1 MASIL
6 VTGASGMIGLY
17 LTSSLL
23 HKKHRVFG
31 IDTRKNEFIGTD
43 PNYTFIQ
50 CDITDKDA
58 ITNVIDSNKI
68 DVVVHLANSVDND
81 IDPYVTDA
89 EMKKSKICDK
99 FIYAAANKAEV
110 RSFILLSTTAI
121 YGVQKGREPIRE
133 TAPEKGNSNYA
144 DLKMTSEKIMQKE
157 FKKSETIPVIARV
170 APIYDAEY
178 TQNLRDRVF
187 DAKENVA
194 YIFNDGEYG
203 FSFCC
208 VFNLID
214 FINGII
220 NVSSGRYEGIYNLAD
235 SRLITAKEIIDYEK
249 EHHRIGAVIQK
260 SPGMGLSINKGKM
273 KTDYRYFDPSITFN
287 NWNIDNTR
295 AKRIAPFRWTLS
307 NTK

>member
-220 NVSSGRYEGIYNLAD
+220 YVPSGRYEGIYNLAD

>member
-220 NVSSGRYEGIYNLAD
+220 NVPSGRYEGIYNLAA

>member
-220 NVSSGRYEGIYNLAD
+220 NVLSGRYEGIYNLAD

>member
-220 NVSSGRYEGIYNLAD
+220 NVPSGRYEGIYILAD

>member
-17 LTSSLL
+17 LTSSLM

-187 DAKENVA
+187 DSKENVA

-208 VFNLID
+208 VVNLID

-220 NVSSGRYEGIYNLAD
+220 NVPTGRYEGIYNLDD